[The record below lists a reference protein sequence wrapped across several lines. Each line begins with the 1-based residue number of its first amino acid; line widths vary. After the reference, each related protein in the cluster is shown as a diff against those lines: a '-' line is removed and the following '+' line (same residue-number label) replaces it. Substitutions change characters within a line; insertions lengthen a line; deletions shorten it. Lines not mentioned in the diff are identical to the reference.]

1 MKIVLHIGMNKTGTS
16 SLQFACSRNQ
26 KVLAEAGILYPEFGQ
41 EYSAHHGIAFGIH
54 RHTTKKKRQN
64 DRWAQL
70 GDDWINKLEHEASD
84 YDVVLLSSEA
94 FHHLGDPSEV
104 ARAFSGHD
112 VKIVVYLREH
122 FSYIRSWYQQN
133 VQDGVET
140 CLFRDFAGI
149 RKAAQCTVLDAWVE
163 SFGINNV
170 VPKIFDKSQL
180 ISGDIVEDFFS
191 SAALPRVNTK
201 LFADAVGG
209 KNPSVSG
216 NLLFFRRQT
225 NQLLTREQATSV
237 SDEVGA
243 MTVLDASFRGPIG
256 VEEDLA
262 SQVRDR
268 YKQDRRLLHDKY
280 GLCFDGLPWDPH
292 GFRCPDMDRIHSDW
306 KLFINEMRRTEKKML
321 HLLTDRSPDLDVLL
335 QSIQSSV

>member
-140 CLFRDFAGI
+140 CLFRDFPGI

-170 VPKIFDKSQL
+170 IPKIFL
-180 ISGDIVEDFFS
+180 R
-191 SAALPRVNTK
+191 A
-201 LFADAVGG
+201 
-209 KNPSVSG
+209 
-216 NLLFFRRQT
+216 
-225 NQLLTREQATSV
+225 
-237 SDEVGA
+237 
-243 MTVLDASFRGPIG
+243 
-256 VEEDLA
+256 
-262 SQVRDR
+262 
-268 YKQDRRLLHDKY
+268 
-280 GLCFDGLPWDPH
+280 
-292 GFRCPDMDRIHSDW
+292 
-306 KLFINEMRRTEKKML
+306 
-321 HLLTDRSPDLDVLL
+321 
-335 QSIQSSV
+335 